1 VRSQNSGSPL
11 VFSSDPKLDQALAQ
25 GIDAWEAEVAERGA
39 LATARWLTQRSA
51 GVRLNQELL
60 LEAIDYL
67 LTSERTDDHMLA
79 RAELAEMVQP
89 GDLTL
94 ADLLWFAVRDT
105 AIELGDADM
114 IAEATSHIAEIAF
127 EVDEPTTAAEVW
139 IDFLNWRREPE
150 SSSDA
155 DTVLTAFDEII
166 RAAEMDGAQADAARF
181 GYLQVQF
188 QALVDAEDERA
199 TAGNWM
205 PTDAPFEVWQ

>member
-1 VRSQNSGSPL
+1 MRSQNFGSPL
-11 VFSSDPKLDQALAQ
+11 VFSADPKLDQALAQ
-25 GIDAWEAEVAERGA
+25 GIDAWEAEVAERGVM
-39 LATARWLTQRSA
+39 ATAKWLTQRSSDA
-51 GVRLNQELL
+51 PLDNELL
-60 LEAIDYL
+60 YEAIEYL
-67 LTSERTDDHMLA
+67 LTSERQDDHMLA

-94 ADLLWFAVRDT
+94 ADLLWFAVRDS

-114 IAEATSHIAEIAF
+114 IAEASTHIAAIAF
-127 EVDEPTTAAEVW
+127 DVDEPTTAAEVW
-139 IDFLNWRREPE
+139 IDFLNWRREPD

-205 PTDAPFEVWQ
+205 PNFAPFEVWQ

>member
-1 VRSQNSGSPL
+1 VRSQNIGSPL
-11 VFSSDPKLDQALAQ
+11 VFSANPKLDQALGQ
-25 GIDAWEAEVAERGA
+25 GIDAWEAEVAERGM
-39 LATARWLTQRSA
+39 LATAKWLTQRSVEA
-51 GVRLNQELL
+51 RLNQELL
-60 LEAIDYL
+60 LEAIEYL

-79 RAELAEMVQP
+79 RAELAEMLQP

-105 AIELGDADM
+105 AVELGDADM
-114 IAEATSHIAEIAF
+114 IAEASSHIAEIAF
-127 EVDEPTTAAEVW
+127 EVEEPTTAAEVW

-205 PTDAPFEVWQ
+205 PSDAPFGVWQ

>member
-1 VRSQNSGSPL
+1 VRSQNIGSPL
-11 VFSSDPKLDQALAQ
+11 VFSANPKLDQALGQ
-25 GIDAWEAEVAERGA
+25 GIDAWEAEVAEHGA
-39 LATARWLTQRSA
+39 LATARWLTQRSVEA
-51 GVRLNQELL
+51 RLNQELL
-60 LEAIDYL
+60 LEAIEYL

-79 RAELAEMVQP
+79 RAELAEMMQP
-89 GDLTL
+89 GDMTL

-105 AIELGDADM
+105 AVELGDADM
-114 IAEATSHIAEIAF
+114 IAEASSHIAEIAF
-127 EVDEPTTAAEVW
+127 EVEEPTTAAEVW

-205 PTDAPFEVWQ
+205 PSDAPIEVWQ